1 MTTAII
7 VLLLVGLAVTLS
19 IVRPAEQFTDQSPV
33 DRDRER
39 LLADLR
45 ARPDYRPDLLTL
57 PRPFTYRG
65 TR

>member
-7 VLLLVGLAVTLS
+7 VLLLVGLAVAIS
-19 IVRPAEQFTDQSPV
+19 IIRPTGGLLAPAVV

-45 ARPDYRPDLLTL
+45 ALPGYNSDLRV
-57 PRPFTYRG
+57 P
-65 TR
+65 